1 MAGAPGAT
9 QWILDECKRQG
20 FALAGICEAAPPARQ
35 AEFREWLG
43 AGKHGEMGY
52 LEEQYE
58 AWCDPNSVWDGAQSV
73 VMVADLYAARDDGPD
88 EIDPSRGRL
97 ARYARGQDYHKVM
110 KKRLHAVCDAARV
123 KWPGQAFRSFVDTV
137 PINERELA
145 AKAGLG
151 WFAKHTLVINP
162 RLGSWMLLGGFLT
175 TLKLRPPPDQ
185 PVYDD
190 HCGSCTR
197 CIDACPTDAITPYS
211 VDARKCISYL
221 TIEHNSDIDPE
232 LAHKM
237 GDWIGGCDIC
247 QEVCPHNSPRPVAA
261 GEEPRDAYRS
271 GQRSFNLLEVLN
283 WDADAR
289 QEALKTSP
297 LKRIKLEQ
305 FRRNAAT
312 AAGNALQE
320 HALPELRA
328 RLTEIASD
336 ESEPELVRRAAS
348 EALGDRGCP

>member
-20 FALAGICEAAPPARQ
+20 FALAGVCEAAPPTRQ
-35 AEFREWLG
+35 GEFRSWLD

-58 AWCDPNSVWDGAQSV
+58 SWCDPNSVWDGAQSV
-73 VMVADLYAARDDGPD
+73 VMVADVYATRDDGAD
-88 EIDPSRGRL
+88 EIDPKRGRL
-97 ARYARGQDYHKVM
+97 ARYARGKDYHRVM
-110 KKRLHAVCDAARV
+110 KQRLHHVCDAARV

-145 AKAGLG
+145 TQAGLG

-175 TLKLRPPPDQ
+175 TLKLRPLPDQ

-197 CIDACPTDAITPYS
+197 CIDACPTKAISPYS
-211 VDARKCISYL
+211 VNARKCISYL
-221 TIEHNSDIDPE
+221 TIEHDSEIDPH
-232 LAHKM
+232 LAQNM
-237 GDWIGGCDIC
+237 GDWIAGCDIC
-247 QEVCPHNSPRPVAA
+247 QEVCPHNSPRPGMI
-261 GEEPRDAYRS
+261 GEEPRASYRS
-271 GQRSFNLLEVLN
+271 GASSFDLLEVLN
-283 WDADAR
+283 WDKDAR
-289 QEALKTSP
+289 QEALRTSP

-305 FRRNAAT
+305 FRRNAAI
-312 AAGNALQE
+312 AAGHALQE
-320 HALPELRA
+320 HELPDLRA
-328 RLTEIASD
+328 KLEEIASN
-336 ESEPELVRRAAS
+336 ESEPDQLRRAAQAGIDAS
-348 EALGDRGCP
+348 